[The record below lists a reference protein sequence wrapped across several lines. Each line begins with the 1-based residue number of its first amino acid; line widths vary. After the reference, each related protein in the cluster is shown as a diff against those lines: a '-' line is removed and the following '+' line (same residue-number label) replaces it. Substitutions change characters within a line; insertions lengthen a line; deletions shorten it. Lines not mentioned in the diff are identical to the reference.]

1 MIQHE
6 GYIIISKEDHACRL
20 LKPIYGLK
28 QVSRYWYSTF
38 NEAILLLGFSR
49 CLQPCVYYQIT
60 AKGEYTIMVIYVD
73 GGLVSSSIKGVLT
86 EITEFLS
93 THFKVRSLPAYRF
106 VT

>member
-1 MIQHE
+1 
-6 GYIIISKEDHACRL
+6 
-20 LKPIYGLK
+20 
-28 QVSRYWYSTF
+28 
-38 NEAILLLGFSR
+38 
-49 CLQPCVYYQIT
+49 
-60 AKGEYTIMVIYVD
+60 MVIYVD